1 LKTLQVDTKTLDAVC
16 LCEKCGSRQIV
27 TSVQYL
33 NKPDAINGR
42 PMPARWVCKPCYED
56 ILELFD
62 PREVMFGHESFLDE
76 NLTIY
81 DLQEIGEQHV
91 KLNERFRIM
100 GCRTRFKLWQEP
112 FVSYQMHLTIYRNEY
127 QKIAAI
133 REAETTMRLLCKG
146 KMRFRKVSER

>member
-1 LKTLQVDTKTLDAVC
+1 LKTLQVDTETLDAVC
-16 LCEKCGSRQIV
+16 LCEKCGSRRIV
-27 TSVQYL
+27 TSVHYL
-33 NKPDAINGR
+33 NKPDVINGR
-42 PMPARWVCKPCYED
+42 LVLAQYVCKPCYND
-56 ILELFD
+56 MLQLD
-62 PREVMFGHESFLDE
+62 PRHEVMFGHEGFLDE

-81 DLQEIGEQHV
+81 DLQEIGEQHE